1 MSYRAHTDEDTRGML
16 SVLKKESIAQL
27 FSTVPAALIEKK
39 ALIEEPGLSEYEVLR
54 TIREYGRRNKP
65 LNSFN
70 SFLGGGCYAGYTPS
84 VVKHIALRPEF
95 YTAYTPYQPEVSQG
109 ILQSIYEYQ
118 SFICLLTGMEVTSAS
133 LYDGASATA
142 EAALM
147 GLRAR
152 PAKKILL
159 AGNVHPDYQEV
170 LASYLKPLG
179 VKIETLPHC
188 REGFLDTGELKKKLS
203 PEYSSVIV
211 QTPNFFGILEDTEA
225 IAKTAKAAG
234 VLFITAVA
242 NLLSLGMFPIPQGSA
257 DIVCGDGG
265 VLGGSPY
272 WGGDTF
278 GFVAAQERF
287 LRNLP
292 GRIVGKTV
300 DKNNNPCY
308 VLTLQAREQHI
319 RREQATSNICSNQ
332 ALNALKAAVYLS
344 VLGEE
349 GFRKASY
356 ANFYN
361 THYLIENIRKRSSPE
376 KIELCFSD
384 RVFNEFVMKVKGKP
398 VTAFYRQCEKRG
410 VLPGIRLKPYFPAL
424 KDAVLVCATETK
436 SRKELDEFI
445 TVVEEILET

>member
-27 FSTVPAALIEKK
+27 FSAVPAVLIEKK
-39 ALIEEPGLSEYEVLR
+39 DLIEEPGLSEYEVLR
-54 TIREYGRRNKP
+54 KIREYAQRNKP
-65 LNSFN
+65 LSSFN
-70 SFLGGGCYAGYTPS
+70 SFMGGGCYAGYMPS

-95 YTAYTPYQPEVSQG
+95 YTAYTPYQPEISQG

-118 SFICLLTGMEVTSAS
+118 SFICLLTGMQVTSAS

-142 EAALM
+142 EAVLM
-147 GLRAR
+147 GLRVR
-152 PAKKILL
+152 PAKKILV
-159 AGNVHPDYQEV
+159 AGNVHPDYRKV

-179 VKIETLPHC
+179 VRIETLPYHK
-188 REGFLDTGELKKKLS
+188 EGFLDAAELQKKIS
-203 PEYSSVIV
+203 PECSSIV
-211 QTPNFFGILEDTEA
+211 LQTPNFFGILEDTEA
-225 IAKTAKAAG
+225 IARIAKAEG
-234 VLFITAVA
+234 VLVITAIA
-242 NLLSLGMFPIPQGSA
+242 NLLSLGMFPIPEGSA

-292 GRIVGKTV
+292 GRIVGKTT

-361 THYLIENIRKRSSPE
+361 THYLIESISKRFPRE
-376 KIELCFSD
+376 QIELCFSD
-384 RVFNEFVMKVKGKP
+384 RVFNEFVMMVKDKP

-410 VLPGIRLKPYFPAL
+410 VLPGLRLKPYFPSL
-424 KDAVLVCATETK
+424 KNAVLVCATETK
-436 SRKELDEFI
+436 SREELDEFI
-445 TVVEEILET
+445 TVMGEVL